1 MDTHVL
7 IPLIAVLTGSV
18 FAGTL
23 LARGGRLRVNRL
35 VSQMLGW
42 GTAWAIAELM
52 AAATPDPFQ
61 ATLWLRFAAVV
72 AFGLG
77 PLSIFTLIEL
87 RPDHRARL
95 RPLAFAGIWGGVV
108 LSCISLLT
116 PLYIQEAVP
125 SAAGGWMPR
134 FNSMAAVIFG
144 LQMVLPVVSTVL
156 VLRTAHDDTRRL
168 EPLLGI
174 AIAVPLTTVLVTDVI
189 LPLAGVPFPRLGAA
203 TVVIVGGG
211 IWLYCF
217 RTIEGPL
224 SESGFARA
232 ILANLPDAVAL
243 LERDGQIRSA
253 NPSFSRLAGRD
264 GRDLIGRSIHDLVR
278 LDAGE
283 LQDELAERE
292 TLLVVDGDESVP
304 VPVAVSSSPI
314 LDRQEGVIGQVLVI
328 RDLRAVVGLRRH
340 MVASGRLAAVGEL
353 AAGIAHEVNNPIAF
367 MQSNLNLLRRH
378 YDTLEAELAEPRGE
392 SSDLGSALDAVPRP
406 IEDSLAGIARVAAIV
421 RDVRSFAHAGSVE
434 HQSCDVNELLE
445 STIRLA
451 TLKHEFFA
459 QIERDYGELPPFQ
472 GAGQDLKQVF
482 LSLTR
487 RATEAVGA
495 FGRIKLKTRLHGD
508 FVEVSIEDD
517 GAEVS
522 EAELRYLFHASFDP
536 VVERPASLELG
547 ISQQIVEEHGG
558 ELEVERRED
567 GWTCVRVLLPVQGGD
582 AREVAISRG
591 QMA

>member
-7 IPLIAVLTGSV
+7 IPLISVLAGSV

-23 LARGGRLRVNRL
+23 LARGSRLRVNRL
-35 VSQMLGW
+35 VSQMLAW
-42 GTAWAIAELM
+42 GTAWAIAEMM
-52 AAATPDPFQ
+52 AAATSDPFQ
-61 ATLWLRFAAVV
+61 ATLWLRFTAVV
-72 AFGLG
+72 AFALG

-87 RPDHRARL
+87 RPDHRERL
-95 RPLAFAGIWGGVV
+95 RPLAFAGIVGGIVFSIV
-108 LSCISLLT
+108 SVLT
-116 PLYIQEAVP
+116 PLYIQDALP
-125 SAAGGWMPR
+125 STAGGWMPR
-134 FNSMAAVIFG
+134 FDSMATMILG
-144 LQMVLPVVSTVL
+144 LQMVLPTVATVM
-156 VLRTAHDDTRRL
+156 VLRAGHDDSRRL

-189 LPLAGVPFPRLGAA
+189 LPAAGLPFPRLGAA
-203 TVVIVGGG
+203 MVVIVGGG
-211 IWLYCF
+211 IWLYCY

-253 NPSFSRLAGRD
+253 NPSFARLAGRD
-264 GRDLIGRSIHDLVR
+264 GRDLIGRSIHELVKLEADDLQ
-278 LDAGE
+278 GE
-283 LQDELAERE
+283 LSERE
-292 TLLVVDGDESVP
+292 TLLVVDEDES

-314 LDRQEGVIGQVLVI
+314 RDRQEGVIGQVLVI

-378 YDTLEAELAEPRGE
+378 YEAFESELAELRSE
-392 SSDLGSALDAVPRP
+392 SSELSSALDAVPRP

-451 TLKHEFFA
+451 MLKHEFYA
-459 QIERDYGELPPFQ
+459 EIERDYGELPLFQ

-495 FGRIKLKTRLHGD
+495 FGHIKLVTRLRDGH
-508 FVEVSIEDD
+508 VEVSIEDD

-536 VVERPASLELG
+536 MVERPESLELG

-558 ELEVERRED
+558 DLEIERRED
-567 GWTCVRVLLPVQGGD
+567 GWTCVRVSLPVRGMDAGD
-582 AREVAISRG
+582 GAILREE
-591 QMA
+591 MA

>member
-52 AAATPDPFQ
+52 AAVAPNSFQ
-61 ATLWLRFAAVV
+61 ATLWLRFTAVV

-87 RPDHRARL
+87 CPDHRARL

-144 LQMVLPVVSTVL
+144 LQMVLPFVSTVL

-278 LDAGE
+278 LDADE

-495 FGRIKLKTRLHGD
+495 FGRIKLKTRLCGD

-582 AREVAISRG
+582 AREVAISQG